1 MRIAFLLH
9 NAYAMGGTVRTTMT
23 LADTLAGRHQ
33 VELVS
38 VFRHREKPRLGRSPE
53 VPLRALVDRR
63 EGSADAADPLA
74 RRAGVFFPKGD
85 SRSHQYHWLAEQRVI
100 DWLQETDAD
109 VVVGTRAGL
118 NALLARFGPRHAVRV
133 GQEHLTHDNHPHRLR
148 TELQRW
154 YGGLDALV
162 TMTEAD
168 ARDHRRG
175 MRLLPHTRVLAIP
188 NSVPEPLVPPADA
201 AAKVVVAAGR
211 LARVKRY
218 EMLVD
223 AFALAGAVCP
233 DWSLRIYG
241 DGAER
246 ARIADRIT
254 HHNLGDR
261 VFLMGSATPIEA
273 EWVKGSIAAVTSA
286 HESFG
291 MTIVEA
297 MRCGLPVVSTDC
309 PHGPGEIISDGV
321 DGCLVPRDSTGAVAD
336 ALLALMRDDR
346 RRAEM
351 GRAARVNAAKRF
363 TPDGVADRYERLF
376 STLVKERAGLS
387 APPPPGPAEWRG
399 RATVLAA
406 TAGILARAAVRRGRR
421 KLGRVG

>member
-9 NAYAMGGTVRTTMT
+9 NAYAMGGTVRTTVT
-23 LADTLAGRHQ
+23 LADTLAERHQ

-38 VFRHREKPRLGRSPE
+38 VFRHRERPQLGRSAE

-63 EGSADAADPLA
+63 EGSADVAAPSA
-74 RRAGVFFPKGD
+74 RRAGEVFPKGD
-85 SRSHQYHWLAEQRVI
+85 SRSYQYHQLAEQRVI
-100 DWLQETDAD
+100 DWLRETDAD

-168 ARDHRRG
+168 ARDHLRG
-175 MRLLPHTRVLAIP
+175 LRLPRTRVLAIP
-188 NSVPEPLVPPADA
+188 NSVPEPPLPPADP

-223 AFALAGAVCP
+223 AFALAGAACP

-246 ARIADRIT
+246 VRIADRIA
-254 HHNLGDR
+254 HHGLGDR

-309 PHGPGEIISDGV
+309 PHGPGEIIRHGV
-321 DGCLVPRDSTGAVAD
+321 DGWLVPRDSTRGVAD
-336 ALLALMRDDR
+336 ALLALMRDDG

-351 GRAARVNAAKRF
+351 GRAARAGAAKRF
-363 TPDGVADRYERLF
+363 TPDGIADRYERLF
-376 STLVKERAGLS
+376 STLVQERAARS
-387 APPPPGPAEWRG
+387 AAPPPGLADWRDRG
-399 RATVLAA
+399 TVFAA
-406 TAGILARAAVRRGRR
+406 TAGILARGAVRRARR
-421 KLGRVG
+421 KLGWVG